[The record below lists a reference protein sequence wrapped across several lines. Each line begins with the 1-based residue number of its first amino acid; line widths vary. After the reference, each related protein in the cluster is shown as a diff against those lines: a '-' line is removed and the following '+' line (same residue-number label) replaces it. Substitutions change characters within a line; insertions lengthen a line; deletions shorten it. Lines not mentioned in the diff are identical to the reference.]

1 MSEIIRIAVDKI
13 VPDPENLRKAIDPED
28 IQTLAENI
36 REQGQLDPI
45 QVFAKG
51 GGEYD
56 LLDGERRWRAFK
68 VLAFKEINAIIVP
81 RPSDQELLLKKIS
94 RVMQTRSLT
103 FPEEVAALENGLR
116 ALNCLDKEKEWPHA
130 AKKMG
135 VKPGVLRERMRILRL
150 SGQLRKQFESG
161 NLDYTIAHNL
171 GKIADPKRQEEVEKF
186 IREQNLSNRFVT
198 TKFMET
204 LLEFPEKS
212 IWEVYDI
219 AREREKFRYAKP
231 RAEEVPETVVDKLD
245 DILADFRKCELWFE
259 AIHRQDLVEQLSAS
273 QFNLR
278 RFAEGVFRLKG
289 VTDAFLRK
297 YEKLDKIGSAT
308 DQKQIPEGGR

>member
-1 MSEIIRIAVDKI
+1 MSEVIKISVAKI
-13 VPDPENLRKAIDPED
+13 VPDPENLRKVIDPED

-36 REQGQLDPI
+36 REQGQLDPV

-51 GGEYD
+51 NGEYD
-56 LLDGERRWRAFK
+56 LLDGERRWRAFQI
-68 VLAFKEINAIIVP
+68 LGLDEINAIVVP
-81 RPSDQELLLKKIS
+81 RPSDQDLLLRKIS

-116 ALNCLDKEKEWPHA
+116 ALNCLDKEKEWPQA

-171 GKIADPKRQEEVEKF
+171 GKIADPKRQEEAEKF

-198 TKFMET
+198 SKFMGT

-212 IWEVYDI
+212 IWEIYDI

-231 RAEEVPETVVDKLD
+231 RSEEVPETVVDKLD
-245 DILADFRKCELWFE
+245 GILSDFRKCELWFE
-259 AIHRQDLVEQLSAS
+259 AIHRQGLVEQLSAS

-308 DQKQIPEGGR
+308 DQKVIPQGSR